1 MISNLNSLF
10 FLLLLVF
17 FGCKQEID
25 TSFLDE
31 QPPGFT
37 KITDY
42 GFFESV
48 INSTDGNVIIAG
60 VKEDIEKIELVK
72 MDLDGNQIWAKN
84 YFEVNTNQMDMAA
97 KREGGMVIM
106 GQKTTNI
113 LISSIDIEGNELWTK
128 TLPADNIYRGGEIIQ
143 THDNGFLVVRSQFSS
158 EGILLVMV
166 RFDSEGNEV
175 WNETIQRELD
185 SEGFNVTET
194 TQKEYLISTKELT
207 PPTANLVLLRVS
219 QKGNVLQEIQTEQTV
234 SLLPTSLKTIETV
247 ENELVI
253 INTTSDGN
261 STFGQKRLTIS
272 KIDKDGIYKWF
283 KEIDLG
289 EDSIAKDVI
298 QLANGDLVVLGA
310 INYLEEKSE
319 ILLVKLDKGGKEK
332 WTQTYETKVNYYGNE
347 VIQTA
352 NGFMVVGYSNA
363 TNGFD
368 PSAIILTVD
377 ADGNPI

>member
-1 MISNLNSLF
+1 MKLNLNLLF
-10 FLLLLVF
+10 LFSILVF
-17 FGCKQEID
+17 FGCKKEID

-37 KITDY
+37 KMEDY

-48 INSTDGNVIIAG
+48 INSTDGTVIIAG
-60 VKEDIEKIELVK
+60 VKKDIDKIELVK
-72 MDLDGNQIWAKN
+72 MDLAGNQIWAKN

-106 GQKTTNI
+106 GQEVANI
-113 LISSIDIEGNELWTK
+113 LLSSIDAEGNELWTK
-128 TLPADNIYRGGEIIQ
+128 TLPADNVYRGGEIIQ
-143 THDNGFLVVRSQFSS
+143 THDSGFLVIRSKFSS
-158 EGILLVMV
+158 EGIQLVMV
-166 RFDSEGNEV
+166 RFDSEGNEL
-175 WNETIQRELD
+175 WNEIIQRELD

-194 TQKEYLISTKELT
+194 AQQEYLISTKELT
-207 PPTANLVLLRVS
+207 PPTANLVLLRVN
-219 QKGNVLQEIQTEQTV
+219 QKGKILQEIQTEQTV
-234 SLLPTSLKTIETV
+234 SLLPTSLKTIETTDKEWV
-247 ENELVI
+247 M

-272 KIDKDGIYKWF
+272 KIDQGGIYKWL

-289 EDSIAKDVI
+289 EDSIAKDII

-319 ILLVKLDKGGKEK
+319 ILLVRLDKDGKEK
-332 WTQTYETKVNYYGNE
+332 WTQTYETKANYYGNE

-363 TNGFD
+363 TNDFD
-368 PSAIILTVD
+368 PSAIILMVD
-377 ADGNPI
+377 DAGNPM